1 MPAIHKEIFC
11 LKALLQT
18 FSVCTGLKINYH
30 KSCMVPI
37 NVDNHKMEVL
47 AGTFGCNIGSM
58 PFTYLGL
65 PMGTNKPKIVDF
77 APLIDRIE
85 RRLPSTSV
93 FLSHGQRLIMVNLV
107 LSALPTYYMC
117 TLKLPKKVIQHI
129 DRARRHCLW
138 RKSSDP
144 NATVQS
150 LAAWELACKQ
160 KNKGG
165 LGIVNLEIQNIALLT
180 KHLDKFFNCKDL
192 P

>member
-129 DRARRHCLW
+129 D
-138 RKSSDP
+138 
-144 NATVQS
+144 
-150 LAAWELACKQ
+150 
-160 KNKGG
+160 
-165 LGIVNLEIQNIALLT
+165 
-180 KHLDKFFNCKDL
+180 
-192 P
+192 